1 MKKPHTGGFLKSPF
15 NMYEGS
21 SIDSGSHKQATEQNG
36 EESSI
41 AGCVEKKELFSCQQT
56 LQCVQGVSVQRK
68 GTTQRLC
75 LPSPAFP

>member
-21 SIDSGSHKQATEQNG
+21 SIDSGSHKQATEQKG
-36 EESSI
+36 EETSN
-41 AGCVEKKELFSCQQT
+41 AGSVEKKGLFSCQPT
-56 LQCVQGVSVQRK
+56 LQCVQGVQRK